1 MTAKE
6 KAQELVLKY
15 LNLEPPKMDD
25 HSRIYIPTAKRCALV
40 AIDEIIE
47 SRKEDNGFDDTILS
61 TAAKYWTA
69 HPMYLTYWL
78 EVKQEIE
85 KI

>member
-40 AIDEIIE
+40 VADEVIAY
-47 SRKEDNGFDDTILS
+47 SKAHGFIGLTE
-61 TAAKYWTA
+61 YW
-69 HPMYLTYWL
+69 
-78 EVKQEIE
+78 EEIKQEIE
-85 KI
+85 NI